1 MLRFHF
7 HIQCLY
13 TVFLTVTCISAQ
25 HIANMA
31 QVWVMSRI
39 TTSSNLSSTKI
50 FIYFFIYSAYPVQS
64 VLLLCCKILA
74 AAALG
79 GGRGRRGLACCGS
92 GAWLRACGSLLW
104 RLPSFGPSCGL
115 LPPFITDWAPSC
127 TSPPQKADA
136 VPDPCRT

>member
-13 TVFLTVTCISAQ
+13 TVFLTVTCIYAQ

-39 TTSSNLSSTKI
+39 PTSSNLSSTKI

-79 GGRGRRGLACCGS
+79 GGGVARAGVLRVGGLA
-92 GAWLRACGSLLW
+92 ARVRVPALAAPLFRPLLW
-104 RLPSFGPSCGL
+104 AASPLHNRLGTFLYISATEGRC
-115 LPPFITDWAPSC
+115 C
-127 TSPPQKADA
+127 T
-136 VPDPCRT
+136 